1 MNTATIRQK
10 LHEYISIADD
20 KKVKAIYT
28 IIESDLN
35 EIYEWWNDKD
45 LIAEIDLRSD
55 DLKSGK
61 DKGYLWEEAKKELLE
76 VRKTSSRNG
85 K

>member
-10 LHEYISIADD
+10 LHEYISTADD

-35 EIYEWWNDKD
+35 EIYEWWDDKD
-45 LIAEIDLRSD
+45 LIAELDSRSD
-55 DLKSGK
+55 DLKTGK
-61 DKGYLWEEAKKELLE
+61 DKGYQWEEAKQEILKG
-76 VRKTSSRNG
+76 RKTPGRNG